1 MARLQAVLNEFG
13 TAASSPAQSTTRM
26 VRLRGCSLS
35 PQDIGGKNSGA
46 LRVAGTFASY
56 RPFDFGIIV
65 MENSC
70 VGKIPTHAMGAC
82 IGRNDSPK
90 GGAGISAGEI
100 LS

>member
-1 MARLQAVLNEFG
+1 MVLQIAGEMARLQAVVNEFG
-13 TAASSPAQSTTRM
+13 PAASSPAQSTTRM

-65 MENSC
+65 MKTVVWGNSYLRH
-70 VGKIPTHAMGAC
+70 VSVHRSK
-82 IGRNDSPK
+82 
-90 GGAGISAGEI
+90 
-100 LS
+100 